1 MEFRSLLAGVLA
13 AYGIVNLLSVFKIG
27 IFVAMPIIL
36 MGYDIGNIVLSL
48 LALLIAYYLLRG
60 S

>member
-1 MEFRSLLAGVLA
+1 MEFRSFLAGVFA
-13 AYGIVNLLSVFKIG
+13 AYGIVNLLGVFKIG

-36 MGYDIGNIVLSL
+36 MGFDIGNIVLSL

-60 S
+60 N